1 MSNWAA
7 EYAKG
12 VAQLAGPAGKRV
24 LVVYAEDHR
33 NFPAVV
39 SALSEQG
46 CTVKILAPRW
56 ARPHKLPAAPLA
68 DLQEAAAKPEAAL
81 GPADLLFLPSVPQNL
96 VYRLGSTGEESDL
109 VNVLRSARRLGKPVV
124 AISDASQTEKLRS
137 LGIAAISAFPGTGN
151 ELDMPSCDACPTHS
165 SCASKCTYKL
175 QDLVLSGASRLGG
188 GDGGPPASRNLAR
201 MIDHTLLKQDATEA
215 EVKKL
220 CDEARQHQFMS
231 VCVNPTWVA
240 FAAKQLQGSGVKVCT
255 VIGFPLG
262 ATDSATKEFETIE
275 TIRNGADEVDMVINV
290 GALKSKNYELVEND
304 IRAVID
310 AAKRTRKDV
319 VTKVILETA
328 LLTDEEKVIGCAL
341 SKSAGA
347 DFVKTSTGFSTG
359 GATVRDIALMRAT
372 VGPQLGVKAS
382 GGVRDTKTAQD
393 LVAAGATRIGASASV
408 AIVKGTAASGSGY

>member
-1 MSNWAA
+1 MSTWAA

-12 VAQLAGPAGKRV
+12 VAQMAGSAGKRV
-24 LVVYAEDHR
+24 LIVYAEDHR

-39 SALSEQG
+39 NALSEQG
-46 CTVKILAPRW
+46 CAVKILAPRW

-68 DLQEAAAKPEAAL
+68 DLREAAAKPEAAL
-81 GPADLLFLPSVPQNL
+81 GPADMVFLPSVPQAL
-96 VYRLGSTGEESDL
+96 VHKLSSTDEDSDL
-109 VNVLRSARRLGKPVV
+109 VKVLRSARRLGKPVV
-124 AISDASQTEKLRS
+124 ALSEPAQTEKLRS
-137 LGIAAISAFPGTGN
+137 LGIAAISTFPGGGN
-151 ELDMPSCDACPTHS
+151 ELDLPSCDTCPTHS
-165 SCASKCTYKL
+165 SCAIKCSYKVVDMVQL
-175 QDLVLSGASRLGG
+175 GVGRVGG
-188 GDGGPPASRNLAR
+188 GDGGPPPSRKLAR
-201 MIDHTLLKQDATEA
+201 MIDHTLLKQDATEE

-262 ATDSATKEFETIE
+262 ATDTATKEFETAE

-290 GALKSKNYELVEND
+290 GALKSKNYELVESD
-304 IRAVID
+304 IRAVV
-310 AAKRTRKDV
+310 AAARQARRDV